1 MVRRKIRYFLLYF
14 KGRNSQ
20 EIFHL
25 LVKGIRRTSPDHLYL
40 RFMKIIGFNPNY
52 MVIRCLNKDT
62 EKIVKVITEISI
74 DGMELA
80 IIKKSGTLKTLKQYT
95 NLLNTS

>member
-1 MVRRKIRYFLLYF
+1 
-14 KGRNSQ
+14 
-20 EIFHL
+20 
-25 LVKGIRRTSPDHLYL
+25 
-40 RFMKIIGFNPNY
+40 MKIIGFNPNY
-52 MVIRCLNKDT
+52 MVIRCLNKYA

-74 DGMELA
+74 DGLELA